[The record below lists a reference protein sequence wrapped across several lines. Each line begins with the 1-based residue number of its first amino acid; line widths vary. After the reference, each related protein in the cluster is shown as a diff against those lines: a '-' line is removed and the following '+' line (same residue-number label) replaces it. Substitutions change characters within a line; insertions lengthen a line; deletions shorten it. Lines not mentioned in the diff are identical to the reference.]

1 VYTISRHEKQVV
13 QQLQYRAIDCF
24 LPLYEVLRPWKT
36 GPELVQFPL
45 FPNYLFV
52 NADAEERRQ
61 VIQLSSVLNIVGNRA
76 NPLPLSDDEIAQ
88 LRQSMATGR
97 AEPHVYLT
105 LGARVRVVRGPL
117 TGAEG
122 VLVRKKAFTKIV
134 LTIAA
139 IMRSFAVEVSSTD
152 VEPIQAIRAN

>member
-1 VYTISRHEKQVV
+1 
-13 QQLQYRAIDCF
+13 
-24 LPLYEVLRPWKT
+24 
-36 GPELVQFPL
+36 
-45 FPNYLFV
+45 
-52 NADAEERRQ
+52 
-61 VIQLSSVLNIVGNRA
+61 
-76 NPLPLSDDEIAQ
+76 
-88 LRQSMATGR
+88 
-97 AEPHVYLT
+97 VYLT